1 MTHDTIV
8 NFTVNAGMLMLVLS
22 MLPIIVATVIG
33 LLVSLLQA
41 LTQIQEQTLSFA
53 VKLIAVAATLLLSM
67 NWMGA
72 ELYNYTLAIFQTI
85 ETSAP

>member
-1 MTHDTIV
+1 MDHAVIV
-8 NFTVNAGMLMLVLS
+8 EFSVNAAMLMLWLS
-22 MLPIIVATVIG
+22 MLPIIVATLIG
-33 LLVSLLQA
+33 LIVSLLQA
-41 LTQIQEQTLSFA
+41 LTQVQEQTLGFA

-67 NWMGA
+67 NWMGS